1 MDTVVK
7 EKSMCNS
14 NWRRRSATLLLRNI
28 MTLFLGFQLAA
39 FMMSSFMMMQVEA
52 QGGWEVIVNN
62 AGIASMHTAVTH
74 YNTAVLL
81 DRTDIGPSQ
90 LPLPDGVC
98 RNDPNDQSST
108 YDCTAH
114 SAVLDLGTNTIRPL
128 FIQTDTWCSSGQFNG
143 DGTLVQTGGDNDG
156 FSKIR
161 TFAPCGGDGDCNWV
175 ETDVPLQ
182 DGRWY
187 ATNAQLPDGT
197 QIVVGG
203 RGIATVEYVPA
214 NGRGTTY
221 VPLIADANDAQND
234 NLYPYVHLLPN
245 NQLFIFANQDSI
257 LYDWQTNTVAAN
269 LPTLPGGPRNYPSAG
284 SSVLLPLSGFNGWT
298 DAEILVCGGA
308 TYGAFLN
315 PGAAIPATQS
325 CGRIAPLDANPGWA
339 LENMPLRRNM
349 GDMLLL
355 PDRNVLIVNGAANG
369 AQGWGN
375 AQNPVTTPVL
385 YNPNGA
391 PGTRFQTLT
400 ATDIPRVYHSTA
412 NVLPDASVLI
422 AGSNTHQFYTLTG
435 YLPTELRIE
444 RFSPPYLAAGAPAIA
459 NAPGELAYGAAF
471 TATINNGNPKF
482 IDLNL
487 LSAPYST
494 HSFAQG
500 QRLLQLETAA
510 PAAVGGGTYT
520 VATTAPPSSVIA
532 PSAYY
537 MLFAVSNG
545 IPSQAQW
552 VHVG

>member
-1 MDTVVK
+1 MGSRTTW
-7 EKSMCNS
+7 SSGGLMGSSFTALSC
-14 NWRRRSATLLLRNI
+14 
-28 MTLFLGFQLAA
+28 FLGFQ
-39 FMMSSFMMMQVEA
+39 FMVSLLLSGLQLQVVEA
-52 QGGWEVIVNN
+52 QGTWEVIVNN
-62 AGIASMHTAVTH
+62 AGIASMHTAVTRF
-74 YNTAVLL
+74 NTAVLL

-98 RNDPNDQSST
+98 RTDPNDESST

-128 FIQTDTWCSSGQFNG
+128 FIQTDTWCSSGQFNA

-161 TFAPCGGDGDCNWV
+161 TLDPCAGDGDCNWV

-182 DGRWY
+182 NGRWY

-197 QIVVGG
+197 QAVVGG
-203 RGIATVEYVPA
+203 RGISTVEYVPA

-221 VPLIADANDAQND
+221 IPLISNANDAQND

-257 LYDWQTNTVAAN
+257 LYDWQSNTVATN
-269 LPTLPGGPRNYPSAG
+269 LPTLGGGPRNYPSAG

-298 DAEILVCGGA
+298 DTEVLICGGA

-315 PGAAIPATQS
+315 PGAALPATQS
-325 CGRIAPLDANPGWA
+325 CGRISPLDANPAWA
-339 LENMPLRRNM
+339 LENMPLQRNM

-375 AQNPVTTPVL
+375 AQNPVLTPVL

-391 PGTRFQTLT
+391 AGTRFQILG

-412 NVLPDASVLI
+412 NVLPDASVLV

-444 RFSPPYLAAGAPAIA
+444 RFSPPYLGNGAGPVIA
-459 NAPGELAYGAAF
+459 NAPAELEYGAAW
-471 TATINNGNPKF
+471 TATINNGNAEF

-500 QRLLQLETAA
+500 QRLLQLETTV
-510 PAAVGGGTYT
+510 PADVGGGSYT
-520 VATTAPPSSVIA
+520 VDTTAPPSSVIA
-532 PSAYY
+532 PSGYY
-537 MLFAVSNG
+537 MLFAVSDG